1 MMRFL
6 VAVLFV
12 GHGLVHGIM
21 FSLPFRAPASAD
33 LPFDPSH
40 SWLVGDRRSFG
51 FGFALTVALAF
62 GVAGG
67 AYLAQAGW
75 WPTAT
80 IVASALSF
88 ALLLVY
94 WEGASTQA
102 PVLSDVLMFL
112 HHYARATPTPRR
124 GLMERHDVAAGVFL
138 GAGTLAC
145 ETWRRWCEALERAFL
160 PVEAARY
167 MLFAMLL

>member
-21 FSLPFRAPASAD
+21 FSLPFSAQASAE
-33 LPFDPSH
+33 LPFIPSH

-51 FGFALTVALAF
+51 FGFALAVALAF

-94 WEGASTQA
+94 FTKWWIVGIAISVA
-102 PVLSDVLMFL
+102 L
-112 HHYARATPTPRR
+112 A
-124 GLMERHDVAAGVFL
+124 VAA
-138 GAGTLAC
+138 
-145 ETWRRWCEALERAFL
+145 WRTQRL
-160 PVEAARY
+160 V
-167 MLFAMLL
+167 